1 MIDLEFIKR
10 AEEMAKPHVNEYLEK
25 RRQKIDKWNNE
36 NREKLREYQRTYER
50 SDKGIRSCRKRALT
64 RYYKFKKACEGLT
77 KQEIKEIREFYMNC
91 PDGYEVDHIIP
102 IAKGGKHRISN
113 LQYLTPLEN
122 ARKKDKIYVD
132 NDNNEKR

>member
-1 MIDLEFIKR
+1 MIDLEFIVRANYLLKEEVESKR
-10 AEEMAKPHVNEYLEK
+10 QAEILYHHTWQKNNKEK
-25 RRQKIDKWNNE
+25 FKNSQKK
-36 NREKLREYQRTYER
+36 YER
-50 SDKGIRSCRKRALT
+50 SDKGISSCRKRALT
-64 RYYKFKKACEGLT
+64 RYYKFKKAREGLT

-122 ARKKDKIYVD
+122 ARKKDKIM
-132 NDNNEKR
+132 